1 MKKKILAS
9 LLAGALTVS
18 MLAGC
23 AGNPDKGSK
32 DSSDSGDKSG
42 LNICILTADGTIDD
56 GSYNENCYD
65 GIVDFIDENPDA
77 TVKEV
82 NTGDLSQCIQA
93 VQDTIA
99 DYDVLVLPGYNFAA
113 IGEIAAD
120 NPDKD
125 IILVDSAVTNSD
137 GTEVELDNVYSMTF
151 TEQESGFLAGIAAA
165 LETKTGK
172 VAVVNGIA
180 YPSNTNYQF
189 GFESGVKYANAK
201 YGSTAELVELPSYA
215 GTDMNGENVGGN
227 YIGSFSDVATGKVI
241 GDTLIDQGVDIIFVA
256 AGAGGIGVFTSA
268 KESTD
273 AKVIGVDV
281 DQYDDG
287 VNGDSNIIL
296 TSVLKKMDV
305 VVYNELNLIKEGKF
319 EGKNEIL
326 SSSTDSVG
334 IVTEEGRQQLSQG
347 TIDKLNES
355 YDLMKEGTVV
365 PASGDNG
372 YTPDDFP
379 GLK

>member
-189 GFESGVKYANAK
+189 GFESGVNYANAK

-256 AGAGGIGVFTSA
+256 AGAGGMGVFTSA

-296 TSVLKKMDV
+296 TSALKKMDV

>member
-82 NTGDLSQCIQA
+82 NTADLSQCIQA

-180 YPSNTNYQF
+180 YPSNTNYQI
-189 GFESGVKYANAK
+189 GFESGVAYANAK
-201 YGSTAELVELPSYA
+201 YGSSAELVELPSYA

-256 AGAGGIGVFTSA
+256 AGAGGMGVFTSA

-287 VNGDSNIIL
+287 VNGDSNIVL
-296 TSVLKKMDV
+296 TSALKKMDV
-305 VVYNELNLIKEGKF
+305 VVYNELKLIKEGKF

-379 GLK
+379 VLK

>member
-180 YPSNTNYQF
+180 YPSNSNYQF
-189 GFESGVKYANAK
+189 GFESGVNYANAK

-256 AGAGGIGVFTSA
+256 AGAGGMGVFTSA

-296 TSVLKKMDV
+296 TSALKKMDV

>member
-42 LNICILTADGTIDD
+42 LNICILIADGTIDD

-82 NTGDLSQCIQA
+82 NTADLSQCIQA

-137 GTEVELDNVYSMTF
+137 GTEVELDNVYSREMPTA
-151 TEQESGFLAGIAAA
+151 SASRL
-165 LETKTGK
+165 
-172 VAVVNGIA
+172 VAMAIT
-180 YPSNTNYQF
+180 SSC
-189 GFESGVKYANAK
+189 EC
-201 YGSTAELVELPSYA
+201 
-215 GTDMNGENVGGN
+215 
-227 YIGSFSDVATGKVI
+227 FSCV
-241 GDTLIDQGVDIIFVA
+241 
-256 AGAGGIGVFTSA
+256 
-268 KESTD
+268 
-273 AKVIGVDV
+273 
-281 DQYDDG
+281 
-287 VNGDSNIIL
+287 
-296 TSVLKKMDV
+296 
-305 VVYNELNLIKEGKF
+305 
-319 EGKNEIL
+319 
-326 SSSTDSVG
+326 
-334 IVTEEGRQQLSQG
+334 
-347 TIDKLNES
+347 
-355 YDLMKEGTVV
+355 
-365 PASGDNG
+365 
-372 YTPDDFP
+372 
-379 GLK
+379 

>member
-256 AGAGGIGVFTSA
+256 AGAGGMGVFTSA

-273 AKVIGVDV
+273 AKVIGCDV

-296 TSVLKKMDV
+296 TSALKKMDV
-305 VVYNELNLIKEGKF
+305 VVYNELKLIKEGKF

>member
-42 LNICILTADGTIDD
+42 LNICILTADGTIED

-256 AGAGGIGVFTSA
+256 AGAGGMGVFTSA

-296 TSVLKKMDV
+296 TSALKKMDV

>member
-256 AGAGGIGVFTSA
+256 AGAGGMGVFTSA

-296 TSVLKKMDV
+296 TSALKKMDV

-326 SSSTDSVG
+326 GSSTDSVG

>member
-1 MKKKILAS
+1 M
-9 LLAGALTVS
+9 
-18 MLAGC
+18 
-23 AGNPDKGSK
+23 
-32 DSSDSGDKSG
+32 
-42 LNICILTADGTIDD
+42 
-56 GSYNENCYD
+56 
-65 GIVDFIDENPDA
+65 
-77 TVKEV
+77 KEV

-189 GFESGVKYANAK
+189 GFESGVNYANAK

-256 AGAGGIGVFTSA
+256 AGAGGMGVFTSA

-296 TSVLKKMDV
+296 TSALKKMDV

>member
-1 MKKKILAS
+1 M
-9 LLAGALTVS
+9 
-18 MLAGC
+18 
-23 AGNPDKGSK
+23 
-32 DSSDSGDKSG
+32 
-42 LNICILTADGTIDD
+42 
-56 GSYNENCYD
+56 
-65 GIVDFIDENPDA
+65 
-77 TVKEV
+77 KEV
-82 NTGDLSQCIQA
+82 NTADLSQCIQA

-189 GFESGVKYANAK
+189 GFESGVAYANAK
-201 YGSTAELVELPSYA
+201 YGSSAELVELPSYA

-256 AGAGGIGVFTSA
+256 AGAGGMGVFTSA

-287 VNGDSNIIL
+287 VNGDSNIVL
-296 TSVLKKMDV
+296 TSALKKMDV

>member
-189 GFESGVKYANAK
+189 GFESGVAYANAK
-201 YGSTAELVELPSYA
+201 YGSSAELVELPSYA

-256 AGAGGIGVFTSA
+256 AGAGGMGVFTSA

-296 TSVLKKMDV
+296 TSALKKMDV

>member
-151 TEQESGFLAGIAAA
+151 TEHESGFLAGIAAA

-189 GFESGVKYANAK
+189 GFESGVNYANAK

-256 AGAGGIGVFTSA
+256 AGAGGMGVFTSA

-296 TSVLKKMDV
+296 TSALKKMDV

>member
-189 GFESGVKYANAK
+189 GFESGVNYANAK

-256 AGAGGIGVFTSA
+256 AGAGGMGVFTSA

-296 TSVLKKMDV
+296 TSALKKMDV

-326 SSSTDSVG
+326 SSSTDSVD

>member
-189 GFESGVKYANAK
+189 GFESGVNYANAK

-256 AGAGGIGVFTSA
+256 AGAGGMGVFTSA

-296 TSVLKKMDV
+296 TSALKKMDV

-334 IVTEEGRQQLSQG
+334 IATEEGRQQLSQG

>member
-23 AGNPDKGSK
+23 AGNPDKSSK

-189 GFESGVKYANAK
+189 GFESGVNYANAK

-256 AGAGGIGVFTSA
+256 AGAGGMGVFTSA

-296 TSVLKKMDV
+296 TSALKKMDV

>member
-1 MKKKILAS
+1 M
-9 LLAGALTVS
+9 
-18 MLAGC
+18 
-23 AGNPDKGSK
+23 
-32 DSSDSGDKSG
+32 
-42 LNICILTADGTIDD
+42 
-56 GSYNENCYD
+56 
-65 GIVDFIDENPDA
+65 
-77 TVKEV
+77 KEV
-82 NTGDLSQCIQA
+82 NTADLSQCIQA

-189 GFESGVKYANAK
+189 GFESGVNYANAK

-256 AGAGGIGVFTSA
+256 AGAGGMGVFTSA

-296 TSVLKKMDV
+296 TSALKKMDV

>member
-1 MKKKILAS
+1 
-9 LLAGALTVS
+9 
-18 MLAGC
+18 
-23 AGNPDKGSK
+23 
-32 DSSDSGDKSG
+32 
-42 LNICILTADGTIDD
+42 
-56 GSYNENCYD
+56 
-65 GIVDFIDENPDA
+65 
-77 TVKEV
+77 
-82 NTGDLSQCIQA
+82 
-93 VQDTIA
+93 
-99 DYDVLVLPGYNFAA
+99 
-113 IGEIAAD
+113 
-120 NPDKD
+120 
-125 IILVDSAVTNSD
+125 
-137 GTEVELDNVYSMTF
+137 
-151 TEQESGFLAGIAAA
+151 
-165 LETKTGK
+165 
-172 VAVVNGIA
+172 
-180 YPSNTNYQF
+180 
-189 GFESGVKYANAK
+189 
-201 YGSTAELVELPSYA
+201 
-215 GTDMNGENVGGN
+215 MNGENVGGN

-256 AGAGGIGVFTSA
+256 AGAGGMGVFTSA

-296 TSVLKKMDV
+296 TSALKKMDV
-305 VVYNELNLIKEGKF
+305 VVYNELKLIKEGKF

-334 IVTEEGRQQLSQG
+334 IVTEEGRQQFSQG

>member
-296 TSVLKKMDV
+296 TSALKKMDV

>member
-1 MKKKILAS
+1 
-9 LLAGALTVS
+9 
-18 MLAGC
+18 
-23 AGNPDKGSK
+23 
-32 DSSDSGDKSG
+32 
-42 LNICILTADGTIDD
+42 
-56 GSYNENCYD
+56 
-65 GIVDFIDENPDA
+65 
-77 TVKEV
+77 
-82 NTGDLSQCIQA
+82 
-93 VQDTIA
+93 
-99 DYDVLVLPGYNFAA
+99 
-113 IGEIAAD
+113 
-120 NPDKD
+120 
-125 IILVDSAVTNSD
+125 
-137 GTEVELDNVYSMTF
+137 MTF

-189 GFESGVKYANAK
+189 GFESGVNYANAK

-256 AGAGGIGVFTSA
+256 AGAGGMGVFTSA

-296 TSVLKKMDV
+296 TSALKKMDV

>member
-256 AGAGGIGVFTSA
+256 AGAGGMGVFTSA

-296 TSVLKKMDV
+296 TSALKKMDV

>member
-189 GFESGVKYANAK
+189 GFESGVNYVNAK

-256 AGAGGIGVFTSA
+256 AGAGGMGVFTSA

-296 TSVLKKMDV
+296 TSALKKMDV

>member
-125 IILVDSAVTNSD
+125 IILVDSSVTNSD

-189 GFESGVKYANAK
+189 GFESGVAYANAK
-201 YGSTAELVELPSYA
+201 YGSSAELVELPSYA

-256 AGAGGIGVFTSA
+256 AGAGGMGVFTSA

-296 TSVLKKMDV
+296 TSALKKMDV

>member
-256 AGAGGIGVFTSA
+256 AGAGGMVVFTSA

-296 TSVLKKMDV
+296 TSALKKMDV

>member
-23 AGNPDKGSK
+23 AGNPDKGCK

-189 GFESGVKYANAK
+189 GFESGVNYANAK

-256 AGAGGIGVFTSA
+256 AGAGGMGVFTSA
-268 KESTD
+268 KESPD
-273 AKVIGVDV
+273 AKVIVVDV

-296 TSVLKKMDV
+296 TSALKKMDV
-305 VVYNELNLIKEGKF
+305 VVYNELNLIKEGEF